1 MASSDDAADRKDRLQ
16 SALWYT
22 IGQFVDNEGAED
34 FNATPQFIGA
44 LTELVYTKIENSAK
58 DLELFSKHA
67 GRKVI
72 NADDVMLLTRRN
84 EALEETLKRELDRM
98 RAAEGRV
105 EEQFKKR
112 GRPSGA
118 GARAG
123 AKGKGKAKA

>member
-1 MASSDDAADRKDRLQ
+1 MADHDEANEREERLK

-44 LTELVYTKIENSAK
+44 LTELVYTQIQNAAK
-58 DLELFSKHA
+58 DLELFSKHG

-72 NADDVMLLTRRN
+72 NGDDVMLLTRRN

-98 RAAEGRV
+98 RAADGRG
-105 EEQFKKR
+105 EEQRPKKK
-112 GRPSGA
+112 GRPTGM
-118 GARAG
+118 GAR
-123 AKGKGKAKA
+123 GKGKA

>member
-1 MASSDDAADRKDRLQ
+1 MASTADATERRERLQ

-44 LTELVYTKIENSAK
+44 LTELVYTQIENSAK

-98 RAAEGRV
+98 RAAEGRA
-105 EEQFKKR
+105 EDQQPKKR
-112 GRPSGA
+112 GRPA
-118 GARAG
+118 GAG